1 MTAKNVRGVTN
12 VILVYGAGPCCLY
25 YSVDKINSQLYN
37 YVMDIVADASTFLSV
52 ALEESGYHALIVK
65 TLGKRIVSPEVLP
78 YEIGNALI
86 AGKKRKR
93 LQLTDKDIHL
103 AYARS
108 QRIPVR
114 LVQIRIDEAL
124 KLALRWN
131 IYTYDAYYLQ
141 CAREN
146 ELPLLS
152 LDGNLIKFAKAMKI
166 TVME

>member
-1 MTAKNVRGVTN
+1 
-12 VILVYGAGPCCLY
+12 
-25 YSVDKINSQLYN
+25 
-37 YVMDIVADASTFLSV
+37 MDIVADASTFLSV
-52 ALEESGYHALIVK
+52 ALEEPGYYSLIER

-86 AGKKRKR
+86 AGNKRKR
-93 LQLTDKDIHL
+93 HHLTDKDVHL

-131 IYTYDAYYLQ
+131 IYVYDAYYLQ

-152 LDGNLIKFAKAMKI
+152 LDGNMLKIAKAMKI

>member
-1 MTAKNVRGVTN
+1 MSYWCTVRDPVA
-12 VILVYGAGPCCLY
+12 VRY
-25 YSVDKINSQLYN
+25 YSIDKIKSQLYN
-37 YVMDIVADASTFLSV
+37 YAMDIVADASTFLSV
-52 ALEESGYHALIVK
+52 ALEEPGYHALIEK
-65 TLGKRIVSPEVLP
+65 TLGKLIVSPEVLP
-78 YEIGNALI
+78 YEIANALI

-93 LQLTDKDIHL
+93 HQLTDKDIHL

-131 IYTYDAYYLQ
+131 IYAYDAYYLQ

-152 LDGNLIKFAKAMKI
+152 LDGNMLKIAKAMKI

>member
-1 MTAKNVRGVTN
+1 MWYWCAVRDPVA
-12 VILVYGAGPCCLY
+12 VRY
-25 YSVDKINSQLYN
+25 YSIDKINSQLYN
-37 YVMDIVADASTFLSV
+37 YAMNIVADASTFLSV
-52 ALEESGYHALIVK
+52 ALEEPGYHELIEK
-65 TLGKRIVSPEVLP
+65 TLGKLIVSPEVLP

-86 AGKKRKR
+86 AGKRRKQH
-93 LQLTDKDIHL
+93 QLTDKDIHL

-131 IYTYDAYYLQ
+131 IYAYDAYYLQ

-152 LDGNLIKFAKAMKI
+152 LDGNMLKIAKAMKI
-166 TVME
+166 SLVE

>member
-1 MTAKNVRGVTN
+1 M
-12 VILVYGAGPCCLY
+12 
-25 YSVDKINSQLYN
+25 
-37 YVMDIVADASTFLSV
+37 
-52 ALEESGYHALIVK
+52 
-65 TLGKRIVSPEVLP
+65 
-78 YEIGNALI
+78 
-86 AGKKRKR
+86 KKPKGS
-93 LQLTDKDIHL
+93 DIHL

-131 IYTYDAYYLQ
+131 MYAYDAYYLR

-152 LDGNLIKFAKAMKI
+152 FDGNMLKIAKAMKI

>member
-1 MTAKNVRGVTN
+1 
-12 VILVYGAGPCCLY
+12 
-25 YSVDKINSQLYN
+25 
-37 YVMDIVADASTFLSV
+37 MDIVADASTFLSV
-52 ALEESGYHALIVK
+52 ALEEPGYHALIEK

-93 LQLTDKDIHL
+93 HQLTDKDIHL

-131 IYTYDAYYLQ
+131 IYAYDAYYLQ

-152 LDGNLIKFAKAMKI
+152 LDGNMLKIAKAMKI

>member
-1 MTAKNVRGVTN
+1 M
-12 VILVYGAGPCCLY
+12 
-25 YSVDKINSQLYN
+25 
-37 YVMDIVADASTFLSV
+37 
-52 ALEESGYHALIVK
+52 
-65 TLGKRIVSPEVLP
+65 LP

-93 LQLTDKDIHL
+93 HRLTDKDIHL
-103 AYARS
+103 AFARS

-124 KLALRWN
+124 KLVLRWN
-131 IYTYDAYYLQ
+131 IYAYGAYNLQ

-152 LDGNLIKFAKAMKI
+152 WDVNFLGVRSILLDFFLNNAGRVRASNQVFLEILQGDSAAKRAIGSFFLIFPYEAPIDRPMYKCYN
-166 TVME
+166 

>member
-1 MTAKNVRGVTN
+1 M
-12 VILVYGAGPCCLY
+12 
-25 YSVDKINSQLYN
+25 
-37 YVMDIVADASTFLSV
+37 
-52 ALEESGYHALIVK
+52 
-65 TLGKRIVSPEVLP
+65 LP

-93 LQLTDKDIHL
+93 HRLTDKDIHL

-131 IYTYDAYYLQ
+131 LYAYDAYYLQ

-146 ELPLLS
+146 QLPLLS
-152 LDGNLIKFAKAMKI
+152 LDGNMLKIAKAMKI